1 MEIFKEITELKK
13 SIQET
18 DQIIDE
24 LISSLNSK
32 QLILDKKDKEISYL
46 KEEIKM
52 NVEKIDKIIEDFN
65 ANN

>member
-52 NVEKIDKIIEDFN
+52 NVEKIDKIIEDYN